1 MAAQPTDA
9 PPAGTTVTI
18 SQQAANG
25 NWSSSFF
32 DCCSPV
38 DTCMAG
44 WCCPC
49 FLYGKASAR
58 FSDPSLRDYSPLNMD
73 CFLFFCI
80 PWVVQTMKR
89 IEIRERYGI
98 NGSGVTDCLGACC
111 CGCCSL
117 VQMSKEVK
125 IRTNSNVQGT
135 YQSPQGMKYGQ

>member
-1 MAAQPTDA
+1 MATLTEA
-9 PPAGTTVTI
+9 PPAGTVTV
-18 SQQAANG
+18 SQQAASG
-25 NWSSSFF
+25 TWSSGFC
-32 DCCSPV
+32 DCFSPV
-38 DTCMAG
+38 ETCMAG

-49 FLYGKASAR
+49 FLYGKTSAR
-58 FSDPSLRDYSPLNMD
+58 FNDPSLRDYSPLNMD

-89 IEIRERYGI
+89 VEIRERYGI
-98 NGSGVTDCLGACC
+98 DGSGVTDCLGAFC

-125 IRTNSNVQGT
+125 IRANSTSQVT